1 MAVLAIFVWSGFVRT
16 GIGFGGAAFGL
27 PLLLLV
33 EDRPLFFLP
42 IIACHLLFF
51 SSITAAGRLQ
61 HIDWGFIKEAIAWL
75 TVPKIFG
82 VIGLLSLPTAWLVNF
97 VFVITALYAIS
108 WILQRE
114 IRYRSPWVDRCLLII
129 GGYVSGVS
137 LVGAPLIAAVAI
149 KRVSLKQ
156 YRNTLFV
163 LWFVLVSMKLLA
175 LAIAGVDLQLAWA
188 GLLLL
193 PAGIGHVLGLKVH
206 DYILHQDS
214 GNVQRIL
221 GTGLFIVAILGL
233 FGSL

>member
-33 EDRPLFFLP
+33 EDQPLFFLP

-51 SSITAAGRLQ
+51 TSITAAGRLR
-61 HIDWGFIKEAIAWL
+61 HIDWGFIKHAMAWL
-75 TVPKIFG
+75 TIPKIFG
-82 VIGLLSLPTAWLVNF
+82 VIGLLSLPTTWLVNF
-97 VFVITALYAIS
+97 VFVITAVYAVS
-108 WILQRE
+108 WIIQRE
-114 IRYRSPWVDRCLLII
+114 IRYRSPWVDRVLLII

-149 KRVSLKQ
+149 KRVSLEQ

-163 LWFVLVSMKLLA
+163 LWFILVSIKLIA

-188 GLLLL
+188 ALLLI
-193 PAGIGHVLGLKVH
+193 PAGIGHVFGLKAH
-206 DYILHQDS
+206 EYILHQDS

-221 GTGLFIVAILGL
+221 GSGLLVVAILGL
-233 FGSL
+233 FSSL